1 MSRAVAL
8 IKKDKL
14 DAIEKKRFIHETE
27 VMSKLDH
34 PNILR
39 LYERLQDEKRYYLIS
54 ELCTGGELYDEIV
67 GKKKMKE
74 EDAAEIIL

>member
-8 IKKDKL
+8 IRKDKL
-14 DAIEKKRFIHETE
+14 DELELKRFIHETE

-39 LYERLQDEKRYYLIS
+39 LYERYQDDKRYYLVS
-54 ELCTGGELYDEIV
+54 ELCTGGELYDEIL
-67 GKKKMKE
+67 GKKKMM
-74 EDAAEIIL
+74 EDETAEIIL